1 LEDVHQLRVFTAVAE
16 SLSFTRAAE
25 VLFMTQSGVSHQI
38 ARLEK
43 SIGARLFERESRTVS
58 LTSAG
63 RVLLDHARRVF
74 IALEHAVTATRQASD
89 PNSGTLRIGA
99 SITACRYI
107 VPEAL
112 REFRESFPAYSLRI
126 MPGDGPL
133 VTQAL
138 LDGSL
143 DLGILVRQQQ
153 KQARSKLAHH
163 ELFEDEL
170 GFLVSPLHI
179 WAHGGKVDRRELSQ
193 QRMILYN
200 RQSTTFQLIEQ
211 YFVRARAELRDWIE
225 LGSVE
230 AIKELVKLGLG
241 VGVTGR
247 WTARTEIEEGSL
259 VWLPL
264 PGKSIRR
271 TWCIASTAGRTASLA
286 EETFVDL
293 CKSACRMIGVQDDRV
308 RFASDS

>member
-1 LEDVHQLRVFTAVAE
+1 MEDVHQLRVFAAVAE
-16 SLSFTRAAE
+16 NLSFTRAAE

-43 SIGARLFERESRTVS
+43 SLGAELFTRESRAVS
-58 LTSAG
+58 LTRAG
-63 RVLLDHARRVF
+63 RTLQDHARRVF
-74 IALEHAVTATRQASD
+74 AALEDAMTATRQAAD
-89 PNSGTLRIGA
+89 PDSGLLRIGA
-99 SITACRYI
+99 SITACQHI

-126 MPGDGPL
+126 TPGDGPL

-143 DLGILVRQQQ
+143 DLGIVVRHQRQP
-153 KQARSKLAHH
+153 KLAYH

-170 GFLVSPLHI
+170 GFLTSPLHP
-179 WAHGGKVDRRELSQ
+179 WARAGKVDRRELSQ

-200 RQSTTFQLIEQ
+200 RQSTTFRLIEQ

-241 VGVTGR
+241 VSVAAR
-247 WTARTEIEEGSL
+247 WTARRELDDGSL
-259 VWLPL
+259 AWLPL
-264 PGKSIRR
+264 PGRAVRR
-271 TWCIASTAGRTASLA
+271 SWCIALQAARTPSLA
-286 EETFVDL
+286 EQTFIGL
-293 CKSACRMIGVQDDRV
+293 CQSAVGVTVAPQSVAKPSR
-308 RFASDS
+308 RG